1 MDNKQAYKI
10 LGNISIDY
18 SDLSQEQADQM
29 DEALDHAFRA
39 LAQVIKQEDQMKRW
53 RASIKAE
60 EEDHEEI
67 RDTESE

>member
-29 DEALDHAFRA
+29 DEALDHAFKA
-39 LAQVIKQEDQMKRW
+39 LEQVIKLEDQLKRW
-53 RASIKAE
+53 RASIKIK
-60 EEDHEEI
+60 EEDHEEN